1 MSLIGLSVQSA
12 GHALGAERAL
22 GRGAVGIV
30 SQREEDEKLEVKKG
44 NVGGGGVAPS
54 REMGN
59 SCRAGWR
66 REDYRAPEAFTG

>member
-1 MSLIGLSVQSA
+1 M
-12 GHALGAERAL
+12 
-22 GRGAVGIV
+22 GIV